1 MTEPPAAWQD
11 ATAGRPPLGDRGV
24 HLWRAFLDAE
34 PAALEAAARLLSED
48 EHARAGRFHFER
60 HRRHFTLARGF
71 LRTVLGLY
79 LDIGPETVAFQYN
92 RYGKPSLPP
101 RLGDRKLCFNLSH
114 SGDWALCA
122 VTRGR
127 EIGVDIEKIQPH
139 RATAGIA
146 RRFFSPREVD
156 ALFALPEHLRAAAF
170 FRCWTRKEAY
180 IKAKGRGLSISL
192 ASFAVALAP
201 EQPAALIWTGDDPEE
216 RHRWSLDDIDLDDIA
231 LDNID
236 ADIHASHG
244 YAAALAVEGP
254 QPDVRLWN
262 WGSLPPS
269 KG

>member
-34 PAALEAAARLLSED
+34 TAALETAALETAGRLLSED
-48 EHARAGRFHFER
+48 ERTRAGRFHFEH
-60 HRRHFTLARGF
+60 HRRRFTLARGF
-71 LRTVLGLY
+71 LRAVLGRY
-79 LDIGPETVAFQYN
+79 LDIGPETIAFQYN

-101 RLGDRKLCFNLSH
+101 RLGDQKLCFNLSH

-122 VTRGR
+122 VTLGR
-127 EIGVDIEKIQPH
+127 EIGVDIERIQPH

-180 IKAKGRGLSISL
+180 IKAKGRGLSIPL

-201 EQPAALIWTGDDPEE
+201 EQSAALIWTGDDPQE
-216 RHRWSLDDIDLDDIA
+216 RHRWSLDDIDLD
-231 LDNID
+231 NID
-236 ADIHASHG
+236 ANIHASQG

-254 QPDVRLWN
+254 RPDVRLWN
-262 WGSLPPS
+262 WGSLPPP
-269 KG
+269 KD